1 MGLRVLF
8 SLQRTQEIDDFLLLL
23 SGQPIE
29 MFDDFICLA
38 AAALVISDGFHQVGR
53 PSVMEEED
61 ALADAPQGSG
71 AELVGAGAT
80 LRDAVGEAFAHVMDE
95 EVGVKIGGLI
105 GKGGAGVGGGTA
117 GNLYACFKRRRVT
130 VDAANRCKCGASF
143 FLLSRQSFSA
153 AFQVARRVAD

>member
-1 MGLRVLF
+1 MGLRGLF

-23 SGQPIE
+23 SSQPIE
-29 MFDDFICLA
+29 TFDDFICLA

-53 PSVMEEED
+53 PSVMEEKD
-61 ALADAPQGSG
+61 ALADAPEGSC
-71 AELVGAGAT
+71 AEFVGAGAT

-117 GNLYACFKRRRVT
+117 G
-130 VDAANRCKCGASF
+130 
-143 FLLSRQSFSA
+143 
-153 AFQVARRVAD
+153 